1 VTGKKS
7 VDVDQLFRERL
18 VEIGVINGQ
27 AAKKPPKSERLPR
40 AKKASAA
47 PQAKNG
53 KAKR

>member
-1 VTGKKS
+1 MSGKKP
-7 VDVDQLFRERL
+7 VDVDQLLRERF
-18 VEIGVINGQ
+18 VEMGVISGQ

-47 PQAKNG
+47 PQVKNP